1 MLVGAV
7 DGVDVVANR
16 LWRVVWGATAAGL
29 GLGCDSMGCWRG
41 GSGAAALSTLD
52 AAVAAVAAVEGVEGS
67 ASGVG
72 GVVVGAGVGNC
83 CDGTCWM
90 GGAVAVGVRVGADA
104 LGNVGLE

>member
-52 AAVAAVAAVEGVEGS
+52 AAVAAVGGVEGS
-67 ASGVG
+67 ASGVV

-83 CDGTCWM
+83 CVGTCWI